1 MASTTALF
9 SSLSGLNVETRRLDV
24 IGNNIANV
32 NTTAFKNA
40 RMHQANQNP
49 RTFSI
54 GSEPREELGG
64 TNPHQVGVGTKIAG
78 IQRDMGA
85 GSITPTGVPTDVAID
100 GAGFFVL
107 RGGEDRF
114 YGRAGAFTLNEN
126 NELVT
131 LSGER
136 VQGWGVNDSFEVQRG
151 QLEDVVIELGSMTIA
166 QATSRV
172 RFDGVL
178 DSGGNV
184 AQQGSRTVLTGGDGL
199 GLAALGGGGIT
210 IETPLVGLEN
220 PSQRGAGAAMFAEG
234 QTLQLG
240 EESTVGD
247 GVQVRGAEKGG
258 RTLPVAQLAIDA
270 ATTIGDFL
278 SFLNSALGI
287 QQQAGPGAPGATLDE
302 ATGQIQIVGN
312 AGEANDLDIETGD
325 LVVLDENGETAG
337 RNPFAAQT
345 TREADGE
352 SQRTPFFVYDSLGGL
367 VLAELTMVLENK
379 TDAGTT
385 WRYYVESDE
394 AADGTGLGSGTVE
407 FDTNGNLRQAEP
419 VGVVLNRSPSGAGQP
434 LAFDLLFQGD
444 GSRLQ
449 ALDVG
454 EGEAGIAVD
463 DQDGLPAGTLNAFGI
478 GADGV
483 ISGSFTNGLSRPI
496 GQLALATF
504 ANAQGLTDE
513 GDNLWRSG
521 PNSGDAII
529 TEPGGFGT
537 GATLGGQLEQSNVD
551 LSREFIEMILAQTGY
566 SANARV
572 IRTTD
577 ELLQQLVVLGR

>member
-32 NTTAFKNA
+32 NTTAFKSA

-54 GSEPREELGG
+54 GSEPSADLGG
-64 TNPHQVGVGTKIAG
+64 TNPYQVGVGTKVAG
-78 IQRDMGA
+78 IQRDMGS
-85 GSITPTGVPTDVAID
+85 GTISPTGVPTDVAID

-107 RGGEDRF
+107 RGGEERF

-131 LSGER
+131 LNGER
-136 VQGWGVNDSFEVQRG
+136 VQGWGINDSFEVQRG
-151 QLEDVVIELGSMTIA
+151 QLQDVTIELGSMTVA
-166 QATSRV
+166 EATSTV

-178 DSGGNV
+178 DAGGEV

-199 GLAALGGGGIT
+199 GLASLDGAPLT
-210 IETPLVGLEN
+210 VDTPLVGLEN
-220 PSQRGAGAAMFAEG
+220 PAQRGAGVAMFAEG

-240 EESTVGD
+240 EASTVGD
-247 GVQVRGAEKGG
+247 GVQIRGAEKGG
-258 RTLPVAQLAIDA
+258 RTLPISQLAIGA
-270 ATTIGDFL
+270 ATTIGEFL
-278 SFLNSALGI
+278 NFLNSALGI
-287 QQQAGPGAPGATLDE
+287 QPQEGGAVGATLDE

-312 AGEANDLDIETGD
+312 SGEANDLDIETGD
-325 LVVLDENGETAG
+325 FVVLDEDGLATG

-345 TREADGE
+345 TRQADGE
-352 SQRTPFFVYDSLGGL
+352 SQRTPFFVYDSLGSL
-367 VLAELTMVLENK
+367 VLADLTMVLENK
-379 TDAGTT
+379 SDEGTT

-394 AADGTGLGSGTVE
+394 AAGGTALGTGTIE

-419 VGVVLNRSPSGAGQP
+419 VGVVLNRVANGAAQP

-454 EGEAGIAVD
+454 EGESGIAVD

-478 GADGV
+478 GTDGI

-496 GQLALATF
+496 GQIALATF
-504 ANAQGLTDE
+504 ANAQGLADA
-513 GDNLWRSG
+513 GDNLFRSG
-521 PNSGDAII
+521 PNSGDAVI

-537 GATLGGQLEQSNVD
+537 GATLGGQLEESNID
-551 LSREFIEMILAQTGY
+551 LSREFIGLILAQTGY

>member
-1 MASTTALF
+1 LF

-32 NTTAFKNA
+32 NTTAFKGS
-40 RMHQANQNP
+40 RMFQANQNP
-49 RTFSI
+49 RTFSL
-54 GSEPREELGG
+54 GSEPTAELGG
-64 TNPHQVGVGTKIAG
+64 SNPMQVGTGTMIAS
-78 IQRDMGA
+78 IQRDMG
-85 GSITPTGVPTDVAID
+85 GGTLSPTGSPTDVAID

-114 YGRAGAFTLNEN
+114 YSRAGAFTLNEN

-131 LSGER
+131 VNGER

-151 QLEDVVIELGSMTIA
+151 QVGDVTIELGSMTIA
-166 QATSRV
+166 QATSTV

-178 DSGGNV
+178 DAGGNV
-184 AQQGSRTVLTGGDGL
+184 AQQGSRTLLSGGDGL
-199 GLAALGGGGIT
+199 GLAAIGGAPLT
-210 IETPLVGLEN
+210 AETTLVGLED
-220 PSQRGAGAAMFAEG
+220 PLQRGTGAAMFAEG
-234 QTLQLG
+234 QTIQLG
-240 EESTVGD
+240 ETNTVGD
-247 GVQVRGAEKGG
+247 GEQVRGAEKGG
-258 RTLPVAQLAIDA
+258 RTLPVAQLAITA
-270 ATTIGDFL
+270 ATTIADFMGFL
-278 SFLNSALGI
+278 SSALGI
-287 QQQAGPGAPGATLDE
+287 QQPIGQNAGVALDE
-302 ATGQIQIVGN
+302 AAGQIVVTGN
-312 AGEANDLDIETGD
+312 PGEANSLAIETGD
-325 LVVLDENGETAG
+325 LVLLDETGQSTG

-352 SQRTPFFVYDSLGGL
+352 SQRTPFFVYDSLGSL
-367 VLAELTMVLENK
+367 VLADLTMVMEQK

-394 AADGTGLGSGTVE
+394 AEGGTALTTGLIE

-419 VGVVLNRSPSGAGQP
+419 VGVVLNRDATGAAQP

-454 EGEAGIAVD
+454 DGEASIAVD

-478 GADGV
+478 GPDGI
-483 ISGSFTNGLSRPI
+483 ISGAFTNGLSRPI
-496 GQLALATF
+496 GQIALASF
-504 ANAQGLTDE
+504 ANDKGLSDA
-513 GDNLWRSG
+513 GNNLFRAG
-521 PNSGDAII
+521 PNSGDAVI

-537 GATLGGQLEQSNVD
+537 GRTLGGQLEQSNID
-551 LSREFIEMILAQTGY
+551 LSREFIGLILAQTGY
-566 SANARV
+566 TANARV

>member
-32 NTTAFKNA
+32 NTTAFKGS
-40 RMHQANQNP
+40 RMFQANQNP
-49 RTFSI
+49 RTFSL
-54 GSEPREELGG
+54 GTEPTAELGG
-64 TNPHQVGVGTKIAG
+64 SNPMQVGTGTMIAS
-78 IQRDMGA
+78 IQRDMG
-85 GSITPTGVPTDVAID
+85 GGTLSPTGSPTDVAID

-114 YGRAGAFTLNEN
+114 YSRAGAFTLNEN

-131 LSGER
+131 VNGER

-151 QLEDVVIELGSMTIA
+151 QVGDVTIELGSMTIA
-166 QATSRV
+166 QATSKV

-178 DSGGNV
+178 DAGGNV
-184 AQQGSRTVLTGGDGL
+184 AQQGSRTLLSGGDGL
-199 GLAALGGGGIT
+199 GLAALGGAPLMP
-210 IETPLVGLEN
+210 ETTLVGLED
-220 PSQRGAGAAMFAEG
+220 PLQRGTGAAMFAEG
-234 QTLQLG
+234 QTIQLG
-240 EESTVGD
+240 ETNTVGD
-247 GVQVRGAEKGG
+247 GEQVRGAEKGG
-258 RTLPVAQLAIDA
+258 RTLPVAQLAITA
-270 ATTIGDFL
+270 ATTIADFMGFL
-278 SFLNSALGI
+278 SSALGI
-287 QQQAGPGAPGATLDE
+287 QQPIGQNAGVALDE
-302 ATGQIQIVGN
+302 AAGQIVVTGN
-312 AGEANDLDIETGD
+312 PGEANSLAIETGD
-325 LVVLDENGETAG
+325 LVLLDETGQSTG

-352 SQRTPFFVYDSLGGL
+352 SQRTPFFVYDSLGSL
-367 VLAELTMVLENK
+367 VIADLTMVMEQK

-394 AADGTGLGSGTVE
+394 AEGGTALTTGLIE

-419 VGVVLNRSPSGAGQP
+419 VGVVLNRDATGAAQP

-454 EGEAGIAVD
+454 DGEASIAVD

-478 GADGV
+478 GPDGI
-483 ISGSFTNGLSRPI
+483 ISGAFTNGLSRPI
-496 GQLALATF
+496 GQIALASF
-504 ANAQGLTDE
+504 ANDKGLSDA
-513 GDNLWRSG
+513 GNNLFRAG
-521 PNSGDAII
+521 PNSGDAVI

-537 GATLGGQLEQSNVD
+537 GRTLGGQLEQSNID
-551 LSREFIEMILAQTGY
+551 LSREFIGLILAQTGY
-566 SANARV
+566 TANARV

>member
-32 NTTAFKNA
+32 NTTAFKSA

-54 GSEPREELGG
+54 GSEPSADLGG
-64 TNPHQVGVGTKIAG
+64 TNPYQVGVGTKVAG
-78 IQRDMGA
+78 IQRDMGS
-85 GSITPTGVPTDVAID
+85 GTISPTGVPTDVAID

-107 RGGEDRF
+107 RGGEERF

-131 LSGER
+131 LNGER
-136 VQGWGVNDSFEVQRG
+136 VQGWGINDSFEVQRG
-151 QLEDVVIELGSMTIA
+151 QLQDVTIELGSMTVA
-166 QATSRV
+166 EATSTV

-178 DSGGNV
+178 DAGGEV

-199 GLAALGGGGIT
+199 GLASLDGAPLT
-210 IETPLVGLEN
+210 VDTPLVGLEN
-220 PSQRGAGAAMFAEG
+220 PAQRGAGVAMFAEG

-240 EESTVGD
+240 EASTVGD
-247 GVQVRGAEKGG
+247 GVQIRGAEKGG
-258 RTLPVAQLAIDA
+258 RTLPISQLAIGA
-270 ATTIGDFL
+270 ATTIGEFL
-278 SFLNSALGI
+278 NFLNSALGI
-287 QQQAGPGAPGATLDE
+287 QPQEGGAVGATLDE

-312 AGEANDLDIETGD
+312 SGEANDLDIETGD
-325 LVVLDENGETAG
+325 FVVLDEDGLATG

-345 TREADGE
+345 TRQADGE
-352 SQRTPFFVYDSLGGL
+352 SQRTPFFVYDSLGSL
-367 VLAELTMVLENK
+367 VLADLTMVLEDK
-379 TDAGTT
+379 SDEGTT

-394 AADGTGLGSGTVE
+394 AAGGTALGTGTIE

-419 VGVVLNRSPSGAGQP
+419 VGVVLNRVANGAAQP

-454 EGEAGIAVD
+454 EGESGIAVD

-478 GADGV
+478 GTDGI

-496 GQLALATF
+496 GQIALATF
-504 ANAQGLTDE
+504 ANAQGLADA
-513 GDNLWRSG
+513 GDNLFRSG
-521 PNSGDAII
+521 PNSGDAVI

-537 GATLGGQLEQSNVD
+537 GATLGGQLEESNID
-551 LSREFIEMILAQTGY
+551 LSREFIGLILAQTGY

>member
-9 SSLSGLNVETRRLDV
+9 ASLSGLSTETRRLDV

-32 NTTAFKNA
+32 NTTAFKGS
-40 RMHQANQNP
+40 RLHQANQNP
-49 RTFSI
+49 RTFSL
-54 GSEPREELGG
+54 GTEPTALLGG
-64 TNPHQVGVGTKIAG
+64 TNPMQVGTGTMVAG
-78 IQRDMGA
+78 IQRNMG
-85 GSITPTGVPTDVAID
+85 GGTISPTGNPTDVAID

-114 YGRAGAFTLNEN
+114 YSRAGAFTLNEN

-131 LSGER
+131 INGER
-136 VQGWGVNDSFEVQRG
+136 VQGWGINDSFEIQRG
-151 QLEDVVIELGSMTIA
+151 QPQDVTVELGSMTIA
-166 QATSRV
+166 QATSTV

-178 DSGGNV
+178 DAGGNA
-184 AQQGSRTVLTGGDGL
+184 AQQGSRTLLSGGDGL
-199 GLAALGGGGIT
+199 GLATVGGLPLT
-210 IETPLVGLEN
+210 VDTTLVGLEN
-220 PSQRGAGAAMFAEG
+220 PLQRGSGVPMFAEG

-240 EESTVGD
+240 ERNTVGD
-247 GVQVRGAEKGG
+247 GEQIRGAEKGG
-258 RTLPVAQLAIDA
+258 RTLPVAQLAITA
-270 ATTIGDFL
+270 ATTLADLMNFL
-278 SFLNSALGI
+278 GGALGI
-287 QQQAGPGAPGATLDE
+287 QRGVGGAAGVALDE
-302 ATGQIQIVGN
+302 ATGQIIVTGN
-312 AGEANDLDIETGD
+312 PGEANTLDIETSD
-325 LVVLDENGETAG
+325 IVLLDENGQTTG

-352 SQRTPFFVYDSLGGL
+352 SQRTPFFVYDSLGSL
-367 VLAELTMVLENK
+367 VLADLTMVLESK

-394 AADGTGLGSGTVE
+394 AAGGPSLATGTIE

-419 VGVVLNRSPSGAGQP
+419 VGVVLNRAPTGAAQP

-454 EGEAGIAVD
+454 DGEARIAVD

-478 GADGV
+478 GPDGV
-483 ISGSFTNGLSRPI
+483 ISGAFTNGLSRPI
-496 GQLALATF
+496 GQIALANF
-504 ANAQGLTDE
+504 ANPHGL
-513 GDNLWRSG
+513 GDAGNNLYRAG
-521 PNSGDAII
+521 PNSGDAVI

-537 GATLGGQLEQSNVD
+537 GRTLGGQLEESNID
-551 LSREFIEMILAQTGY
+551 LSREFIGLILAQTGY

-572 IRTTD
+572 IRTAD
-577 ELLQQLVVLGR
+577 ELLQQLVVIGR

>member
-32 NTTAFKNA
+32 NTTAFKSA

-54 GSEPREELGG
+54 GSEPSADLGG
-64 TNPHQVGVGTKIAG
+64 TNPYQVGVGTKVAG
-78 IQRDMGA
+78 IQRDMGS
-85 GSITPTGVPTDVAID
+85 GTISPTGVPTDVAID

-107 RGGEDRF
+107 RGGEERF

-131 LSGER
+131 LNGER
-136 VQGWGVNDSFEVQRG
+136 VQGWGINDSFEVQRG
-151 QLEDVVIELGSMTIA
+151 QLQDVTIELGSMTVA
-166 QATSRV
+166 EATSTV

-178 DSGGNV
+178 DAGGEV

-199 GLAALGGGGIT
+199 GLASLDGAPLT
-210 IETPLVGLEN
+210 VDTPLVGLEN
-220 PSQRGAGAAMFAEG
+220 PGQRGAGMAMFAEG

-240 EESTVGD
+240 EASTVGD
-247 GVQVRGAEKGG
+247 GVQIRGAEKGG
-258 RTLPVAQLAIDA
+258 RTLPISQLAIGA
-270 ATTIGDFL
+270 ATTIGEFL
-278 SFLNSALGI
+278 NFLNSALGI
-287 QQQAGPGAPGATLDE
+287 QPQEGGAVGATLDE

-312 AGEANDLDIETGD
+312 SGEANDLDIETGD
-325 LVVLDENGETAG
+325 FVVLDEDGLATG

-345 TREADGE
+345 TRQADGE
-352 SQRTPFFVYDSLGGL
+352 SQRTPFFVYDSLGSL
-367 VLAELTMVLENK
+367 VLADLTMVLENK
-379 TDAGTT
+379 SDEGTT

-394 AADGTGLGSGTVE
+394 AAGGTALGTGTIE

-419 VGVVLNRSPSGAGQP
+419 VGVVLNRVANGAAQP

-454 EGEAGIAVD
+454 EGESGIAVD

-478 GADGV
+478 GTDGI

-496 GQLALATF
+496 GQIALATF
-504 ANAQGLTDE
+504 ANAQGLADA
-513 GDNLWRSG
+513 GDNLFRSG
-521 PNSGDAII
+521 PNSGDAVI

-537 GATLGGQLEQSNVD
+537 GATLGGQLEESNID
-551 LSREFIEMILAQTGY
+551 LSREFIGLILAQTGY

>member
-9 SSLSGLNVETRRLDV
+9 ASLSGLGVETRRLDV

-32 NTTAFKNA
+32 NTTAFKGA

-54 GSEPREELGG
+54 GSEPTADLGG
-64 TNPHQVGVGTKIAG
+64 TNPYQVGTGTKVAG
-78 IQRDMGA
+78 VQRDMGGGA
-85 GSITPTGVPTDVAID
+85 ISPTGSPTDVAID

-107 RGGEDRF
+107 RGGDERF

-131 LSGER
+131 ISGER
-136 VQGWGVNDSFEVQRG
+136 VQGWGINDSFEVQRG
-151 QLEDVVIELGSMTIA
+151 QLQDVTIELGSLTIA
-166 QATSRV
+166 EATSTV

-178 DSGGNV
+178 DAGGDV
-184 AQQGSRTVLTGGDGL
+184 AQQGSRTLLAGGDGL
-199 GLAALGGGGIT
+199 GLAAIDGAPLT
-210 IETPLVGLEN
+210 VDTPLVGLED
-220 PSQRGAGAAMFAEG
+220 PAQRGAGAAMFIEG

-240 EESTVGD
+240 EQSTVGD
-247 GVQVRGAEKGG
+247 GVQIRGAEKGG
-258 RTLPVAQLAIDA
+258 RTLPIAQLAIGA
-270 ATTIGDFL
+270 ATTIGDFIG
-278 SFLNSALGI
+278 FLNASLGI
-287 QQQAGPGAPGATLDE
+287 QPQTGGAIGASLDA

-312 AGEANDLDIETGD
+312 SGEANDLDIETGD
-325 LVVLDENGETAG
+325 FVVLDENGQATG

-345 TREADGE
+345 TRQADGE
-352 SQRTPFFVYDSLGGL
+352 SERTPFFVYDSLGSL
-367 VLAELTMVLENK
+367 VLADLTMVLENK

-394 AADGTGLGSGTVE
+394 AAGGTGLATGTIE

-419 VGVVLNRSPSGAGQP
+419 VGVVLNRAPTGAGQP

-454 EGEAGIAVD
+454 EGESGIAVD

-478 GADGV
+478 GPDGI

-496 GQLALATF
+496 GQIALATF
-504 ANAQGLTDE
+504 ANAQGLADA
-513 GDNLWRSG
+513 GDNLFRSG
-521 PNSGDAII
+521 PNSGDAVI

-537 GATLGGQLEQSNVD
+537 GATLGGQLEESNID
-551 LSREFIEMILAQTGY
+551 LSREFIGLILAQTGY

>member
-32 NTTAFKNA
+32 NTTAFKGA
-40 RMHQANQNP
+40 RMFQANQNP
-49 RTFSI
+49 RTFSL
-54 GSEPREELGG
+54 GSEPTAELGG
-64 TNPHQVGVGTKIAG
+64 SNPMQVGTGTMIAS
-78 IQRDMGA
+78 IQRDMG
-85 GSITPTGVPTDVAID
+85 GGTLSPTGSPTDVAID

-114 YGRAGAFTLNEN
+114 YSRAGAFTLNEN

-131 LSGER
+131 VNGER

-151 QLEDVVIELGSMTIA
+151 QVGDVTIELGSMTLA
-166 QATSRV
+166 QATSTV

-178 DSGGNV
+178 DAGGNV
-184 AQQGSRTVLTGGDGL
+184 AQQGSRTLLSGGDGL
-199 GLAALGGGGIT
+199 GLAAIGGAPLT
-210 IETPLVGLEN
+210 PETTLVGLED
-220 PSQRGAGAAMFAEG
+220 PLQRGTGAAMFAEG
-234 QTLQLG
+234 QTIQLG
-240 EESTVGD
+240 ETNTVGD
-247 GVQVRGAEKGG
+247 GEQVRGAEKGG
-258 RTLPVAQLAIDA
+258 RTLPVAQLAITA
-270 ATTIGDFL
+270 ATTIADFMGFL
-278 SFLNSALGI
+278 SSALGI
-287 QQQAGPGAPGATLDE
+287 QQPIGQNAGVALDE
-302 ATGQIQIVGN
+302 AAGQIVVTGN
-312 AGEANDLDIETGD
+312 PGEANSLAIETGD
-325 LVVLDENGETAG
+325 LVLLDETGQSTG

-352 SQRTPFFVYDSLGGL
+352 SQRTPFFVYDSLGSL
-367 VLAELTMVLENK
+367 VLADLTMVMEQK

-394 AADGTGLGSGTVE
+394 AEGGTALTTGLIE

-419 VGVVLNRSPSGAGQP
+419 VGVVLNRDATGAAQP

-454 EGEAGIAVD
+454 DGEASIAVD

-478 GADGV
+478 GPDGI
-483 ISGSFTNGLSRPI
+483 ISGAFTNGLSRPI
-496 GQLALATF
+496 GQIALASF
-504 ANAQGLTDE
+504 ANDKGLSDA
-513 GDNLWRSG
+513 GNNLFRAG
-521 PNSGDAII
+521 PNSGDAVL

-537 GATLGGQLEQSNVD
+537 GRTLGGQLEQSNID
-551 LSREFIEMILAQTGY
+551 LSREFIGLILAQTGY
-566 SANARV
+566 TANARV

-577 ELLQQLVVLGR
+577 ELLQQLVGLGR

>member
-32 NTTAFKNA
+32 NTTAFKSA

-54 GSEPREELGG
+54 GSEPSADLGG
-64 TNPHQVGVGTKIAG
+64 TNPHQVGTGTKTAG
-78 IQRDMGA
+78 IQRDMG
-85 GSITPTGVPTDVAID
+85 GGTISPTGVPTDVAID

-107 RGGEDRF
+107 RGGDDRF

-131 LSGER
+131 ITGER

-151 QLEDVVIELGSMTIA
+151 QLGDVSIELGSMTIA

-178 DSGGNV
+178 DAGGDV
-184 AQQGSRTVLTGGDGL
+184 AQQGSRTLLTGGDGL
-199 GLAALGGGGIT
+199 GLAALGGAPLT
-210 IETPLVGLEN
+210 VDTPLVGLED
-220 PSQRGAGAAMFAEG
+220 PARRGDGAAMFLEG
-234 QTLQLG
+234 QTLQMG
-240 EESTVGD
+240 EASTVGD

-258 RTLPVAQLAIDA
+258 RTLPISQLAIGA
-270 ATTIGDFL
+270 ATTIGDL
-278 SFLNSALGI
+278 LGFLNGALGI
-287 QQQAGPGAPGATLDE
+287 QPQVGGGAVGATLDA

-312 AGEANDLDIETGD
+312 SGEANDLDIETGD
-325 LVVLDENGETAG
+325 LVVLDEQGGATG

-367 VLAELTMVLENK
+367 VLADLTMVLENK

-394 AADGTGLGSGTVE
+394 AAGGTALGTGTVE

-419 VGVVLNRSPSGAGQP
+419 VGVVLNRGPTGAGQP

-478 GADGV
+478 GPDGV

-504 ANAQGLTDE
+504 ANAQGLADA
-513 GDNLWRSG
+513 GDNLFRSG

-537 GATLGGQLEQSNVD
+537 GATLGGQLEQSNID
-551 LSREFIEMILAQTGY
+551 LSREFIGLILAQTGY
-566 SANARV
+566 TANARV

>member
-9 SSLSGLNVETRRLDV
+9 ASLSGLNVETRRLDV

-32 NTTAFKNA
+32 NTTAFKGS
-40 RMHQANQNP
+40 RMYQANQNP
-49 RTFSI
+49 RTFSL
-54 GSEPREELGG
+54 GNEPTAALGG
-64 TNPHQVGVGTKIAG
+64 TNPMQVGVGTKIAG
-78 IQRDMGA
+78 IQRNMG
-85 GSITPTGVPTDVAID
+85 GGTITPTGSPTDVAID

-107 RGGEDRF
+107 RGSEDRF

-131 LSGER
+131 VNGER
-136 VQGWGVNDSFEVQRG
+136 VQGWGVNDSFEVQQG
-151 QLEDVVIELGSMTIA
+151 QLDDITIELGSLTIA
-166 QATSRV
+166 QATSTV
-172 RFDGVL
+172 RFNGVL
-178 DSGGNV
+178 DAGGDV
-184 AQQGSRTVLTGGDGL
+184 AQVGSRTLLSGGDGL
-199 GLAALGGGGIT
+199 GLAALGGEPLT
-210 IETPLVGLEN
+210 VDTPLVGLEN
-220 PSQRGAGAAMFAEG
+220 PLQRGSGTAMFTDG

-240 EESTVGD
+240 ESSTVGD

-258 RTLPVAQLAIDA
+258 RTLPIAQLAIGA

-278 SFLNSALGI
+278 GFLGSALGI
-287 QQQAGPGAPGATLDE
+287 QPQTGAGAPGVTLDTE
-302 ATGQIQIVGN
+302 TGQIQVVGN

-325 LVVLDENGETAG
+325 IVVLDENGQATG
-337 RNPFAAQT
+337 INPFAAQT
-345 TREADGE
+345 AREANGE

-367 VLAELTMVLENK
+367 VLADLTMVMEDK

-394 AADGTGLGSGTVE
+394 AAGSPALATGTVE

-419 VGVVLNRSPSGAGQP
+419 VGVVLNRGATGAAQP
-434 LAFDLLFQGD
+434 LAFDLLFQGE

-454 EGEAGIAVD
+454 EGEANIAVD

-478 GADGV
+478 GPDGV
-483 ISGSFTNGLSRPI
+483 ISGAFTNGLSRPI
-496 GQLALATF
+496 GQIALATF

-513 GDNLWRSG
+513 GDNLFRVG
-521 PNSGDAII
+521 PNSGEAVI

-537 GATLGGQLEQSNVD
+537 GRTLGGQLEQSNID
-551 LSREFIEMILAQTGY
+551 LSQEFIGLILAQTGY
-566 SANARV
+566 TANARV

-577 ELLQQLVVLGR
+577 ELLQQLVVIGR

>member
-32 NTTAFKNA
+32 NTTAFKGS
-40 RMHQANQNP
+40 RMFQANQNP
-49 RTFSI
+49 RTFSL
-54 GSEPREELGG
+54 GSEPTAELGG
-64 TNPHQVGVGTKIAG
+64 SNPMQVGTGTMIAS
-78 IQRDMGA
+78 IQRDMG
-85 GSITPTGVPTDVAID
+85 GGTLSPTGSPTDVAID

-114 YGRAGAFTLNEN
+114 YSRAGAFTLNEN

-131 LSGER
+131 VNGER

-151 QLEDVVIELGSMTIA
+151 QVGDVTIELGSMTIA
-166 QATSRV
+166 QATSTV

-178 DSGGNV
+178 DAGGNV
-184 AQQGSRTVLTGGDGL
+184 AQQGSRTLLSGGDGL
-199 GLAALGGGGIT
+199 GLAAIGGAPLT
-210 IETPLVGLEN
+210 PETTLVGLED
-220 PSQRGAGAAMFAEG
+220 PLQRGTGAAMFAEG
-234 QTLQLG
+234 QTIQLG
-240 EESTVGD
+240 ETNTVGD
-247 GVQVRGAEKGG
+247 GEQVRGAEKGG
-258 RTLPVAQLAIDA
+258 RTLPVAQLAITA
-270 ATTIGDFL
+270 ATTIADFMGFL
-278 SFLNSALGI
+278 SSALGI
-287 QQQAGPGAPGATLDE
+287 QQPIGQNAGVALDE
-302 ATGQIQIVGN
+302 AAGQIVVTGN
-312 AGEANDLDIETGD
+312 PGEANSLAIETGD
-325 LVVLDENGETAG
+325 LVLLDETGQSTG

-352 SQRTPFFVYDSLGGL
+352 SQRTPFFVYDSLGSL
-367 VLAELTMVLENK
+367 VLADLTMVMEQK

-394 AADGTGLGSGTVE
+394 AEGGTALTTGLIE

-419 VGVVLNRSPSGAGQP
+419 VGVVLNRDATGAAQP

-454 EGEAGIAVD
+454 DGEASIAVD

-478 GADGV
+478 GPDGI
-483 ISGSFTNGLSRPI
+483 ISGAFTNGLSRPI
-496 GQLALATF
+496 GQIALASF
-504 ANAQGLTDE
+504 ANDKGLSDA
-513 GDNLWRSG
+513 GNNLFRAG
-521 PNSGDAII
+521 PNSGDAVI

-537 GATLGGQLEQSNVD
+537 GRTLGGQLEQSNID
-551 LSREFIEMILAQTGY
+551 LSREFIGLILAQTGY
-566 SANARV
+566 TANARV

>member
-32 NTTAFKNA
+32 NTTAFKSA

-54 GSEPREELGG
+54 GSEPSADLGG
-64 TNPHQVGVGTKIAG
+64 TNPYQVGVGTKVAG
-78 IQRDMGA
+78 IQRDMGS
-85 GSITPTGVPTDVAID
+85 GTISPTGVPTDVAID

-107 RGGEDRF
+107 RGGEERF

-131 LSGER
+131 LNGER
-136 VQGWGVNDSFEVQRG
+136 VQGWGINDSFEVQRG
-151 QLEDVVIELGSMTIA
+151 QLQDVTIELGSMTVA
-166 QATSRV
+166 EATSTV

-178 DSGGNV
+178 DAGGEV

-199 GLAALGGGGIT
+199 GLASLDGAPLT
-210 IETPLVGLEN
+210 VDTPLVGLEN
-220 PSQRGAGAAMFAEG
+220 PAQRGAGVAMFVEG

-240 EESTVGD
+240 EASTVGD
-247 GVQVRGAEKGG
+247 GVQIRGAEKGG
-258 RTLPVAQLAIDA
+258 RTLPISQLAIGA
-270 ATTIGDFL
+270 ATTIGEFL
-278 SFLNSALGI
+278 NFLNSALGI
-287 QQQAGPGAPGATLDE
+287 QPQEGGAVGATLDE

-312 AGEANDLDIETGD
+312 SGEANDLDIETGD
-325 LVVLDENGETAG
+325 FVVLDEDGLATG

-345 TREADGE
+345 TRQADGE
-352 SQRTPFFVYDSLGGL
+352 SQRTPFFVYDSLGSL
-367 VLAELTMVLENK
+367 VLADLTMVLENK
-379 TDAGTT
+379 SDEGTT

-394 AADGTGLGSGTVE
+394 AAGGTALGTGTIE

-419 VGVVLNRSPSGAGQP
+419 VGVVLNRVANGAAQP

-454 EGEAGIAVD
+454 EGESGIAVD

-478 GADGV
+478 GTDGI

-496 GQLALATF
+496 GQIALATF
-504 ANAQGLTDE
+504 ANAQGLADA
-513 GDNLWRSG
+513 GDNLFRSG
-521 PNSGDAII
+521 PNSGDAVI

-537 GATLGGQLEQSNVD
+537 GATLGGQLEESNID
-551 LSREFIEMILAQTGY
+551 LSREFIGLILAQTGY